1 LSGLPGSFISK
12 SFMKNILTTIC
23 TVALLFLLVTRA
35 VAQTPADDS
44 VRFDYRKI
52 FSLCLDGN
60 VSSALTAVEI
70 DGSKKI
76 SEKNQLFKTALENR
90 FKYEEDKSGFL
101 TERRSGIDSLLAMY
115 QRYWRMALL
124 HPDID
129 YDKDLQASLTAFLQK
144 NYLPASSTII
154 KEDSLDSYLKKF
166 VEGNHLHS
174 TGFGK
179 TGKLYDLLVWKTET
193 DTVYSFAL
201 GKEILRPRVVFMD
214 GFVTLGWE
222 EYATLGKLYPG
233 GWTIPTALYCVRKA
247 YDLNSES
254 FLISYLAHEGR
265 HFADTKLFPVL
276 SSPDLEYRAKL
287 VELSLADK
295 TLYDLID
302 FFITNANYDSK
313 NGHSV
318 ADYCAIRDLS
328 KALFHVEFEKDK
340 SKWQQIG
347 REKINAEAARILE
360 ANTKILLAKGSK
372 VKKYIKS

>member
-1 LSGLPGSFISK
+1 
-12 SFMKNILTTIC
+12 MKNTLTAIC
-23 TVALLFLLVTRA
+23 SAAFLFLLVNKA
-35 VAQTPADDS
+35 VAQRPTDDS

-60 VSSALTAVEI
+60 VSTALIAVET

-76 SEKNQLFKTALENR
+76 SERNQLFKTAFENR

-101 TERRSGIDSLLAMY
+101 DERRSGIDSLLAMY
-115 QRYWRMALL
+115 QGYWRMALL
-124 HPDID
+124 HPDTD
-129 YDKDLQASLTAFLQK
+129 YDKQLVASLTEFLQK
-144 NYLPASSTII
+144 NYLPFSASII
-154 KEDSLDSYLKKF
+154 KEDSLDSYLKKY
-166 VEGNHLHS
+166 VASNHLHS

-214 GFVTLGWE
+214 DFVTLGWE

-265 HFADTKLFPVL
+265 HFADTKLFPEL

-328 KALFHVEFEKDK
+328 KAIFHVEFEKDK
-340 SKWQQIG
+340 SKWQQVG
-347 REKINAEAARILE
+347 RKKINAEAAKIVE
-360 ANTKILLAKGSK
+360 ANTTILLGKGPK